1 MAAIIET
8 IEEAEHFV
16 TNLKRSDNW
25 VSNDELIAKLKASY
39 DLIQTNER
47 EDLVPITC
55 VHIALYY
62 IDLGEY
68 GEAWHYTETA
78 KLKAEEQKNYDA
90 HLNSLSLQFRIQRY
104 LGNNDIAQEIVNK
117 QIEIALEYNN
127 AFQLCSSYLNQA
139 VQYRFQNLKSQCI
152 EAYEKSLKYAIK
164 SKNIYY
170 ISMTYI
176 NYSGSLIELD
186 ELKKA
191 KEKLKIGYKIALE
204 NKLLNALALV
214 NANYGKLY
222 DKNKNFKKSGNY
234 YKKAV
239 DLYNTI
245 NNTNESTQAKIL
257 LAEAFINLNQ
267 FDEAEMILVNAL
279 EFSKENNIKSNLNSI
294 YLNLSNL
301 FELKENFK
309 NSLYYFKQHKT
320 INEELYNNET
330 DKRIK
335 NLEVIQQINILKIE
349 KKTAETM
356 ANIKHDFLA
365 NMSHEIRTPINSVLG
380 ICYLLQQQ
388 SLSEIQEN
396 YVNRLKRSG
405 ENLLGIINDVLD
417 ISKIESGKM
426 ELIEQ
431 SFSLNTLIQDV
442 YNTIEPKSIE
452 KKLPFYIEK
461 KYENDILLNGD
472 AIRLQQV
479 LINLVANAIK
489 FTTSGNVTLKIETK
503 VVNLQTLQVVF
514 KVIDTG
520 IGIPKNKL
528 NTIFGRYEQAT
539 AEIKT
544 TFGGTGLGLSISK
557 KIIELMRGNIVIKSK
572 LNIGTV
578 FIITIPFYIEKNKKT
593 EELQNKTK
601 QNTATLNNKTI
612 LIADDN
618 TENRLVAKGI
628 FESCNKTVKI
638 IEALNGIEVIEILS
652 KQNVDFLFI
661 DLDMPKLNGIETVQK
676 IRKNKKHIHLPII
689 GNTASLMSLTIEEIK
704 DLGFNDFIYK
714 PYKPEELIRKA
725 INVIYF

>member
-1 MAAIIET
+1 M
-8 IEEAEHFV
+8 
-16 TNLKRSDNW
+16 
-25 VSNDELIAKLKASY
+25 
-39 DLIQTNER
+39 
-47 EDLVPITC
+47 
-55 VHIALYY
+55 
-62 IDLGEY
+62 
-68 GEAWHYTETA
+68 
-78 KLKAEEQKNYDA
+78 
-90 HLNSLSLQFRIQRY
+90 
-104 LGNNDIAQEIVNK
+104 
-117 QIEIALEYNN
+117 
-127 AFQLCSSYLNQA
+127 
-139 VQYRFQNLKSQCI
+139 
-152 EAYEKSLKYAIK
+152 
-164 SKNIYY
+164 
-170 ISMTYI
+170 
-176 NYSGSLIELD
+176 
-186 ELKKA
+186 
-191 KEKLKIGYKIALE
+191 
-204 NKLLNALALV
+204 
-214 NANYGKLY
+214 
-222 DKNKNFKKSGNY
+222 
-234 YKKAV
+234 

>member
-1 MAAIIET
+1 MIEN
-8 IEEAEHFV
+8 IEQAEHFV

-25 VSNDELIAKLKASY
+25 VSNDELHTKLKKSY
-39 DLIQTNER
+39 ALIQAHER

-68 GEAWHYTETA
+68 GEAWQYTETA
-78 KLKAEEQKNYDA
+78 RIKAEQHKNYDA

-164 SKNIYY
+164 SNNIYY

-176 NYSGSLIELD
+176 NYSGSLIELE

-191 KEKLKIGYKIALE
+191 KDKLKIGYKIALE
-204 NKLLNALALV
+204 NNLLNALALV

-222 DKNKNFKKSGNY
+222 DKNKKFKKSADY

-239 DLYNTI
+239 ELYHTI
-245 NNTNESTQAKIL
+245 NNTNEATQAKIL

-267 FDEAEMILVNAL
+267 FDEAEMILANAL
-279 EFSKENNIKSNLNSI
+279 EFSIENNIKNNLNSI

-309 NSLYYFKQHKT
+309 NSLYYFKKHKT

-349 KKTAETM
+349 KKTAESM
-356 ANIKHDFLA
+356 ASIKHDFLA

-388 SLSEIQEN
+388 SLNEVQEN

-431 SFSLNTLIQDV
+431 SFSLNTLLQDV

-452 KKLPFYIEK
+452 KNLPFYIEK
-461 KYENDILLNGD
+461 KYENDILLKGD
-472 AIRLQQV
+472 VIRLQQV

-489 FTTSGNVTLKIETK
+489 FTSSGNVTLKVESK
-503 VVNLQTLQVVF
+503 VHNLQTLQVVF
-514 KVIDTG
+514 KVVDTG

-572 LNIGTV
+572 LNIGSE
-578 FIITIPFYIEKNKKT
+578 FIITIPFYFEKNKKM
-593 EELQNKTK
+593 EKLKNKSK
-601 QNTATLNNKTI
+601 QNTMLLNNKTI

-618 TENRLVAKGI
+618 TENRLVAKDI
-628 FESCNKTVKI
+628 FDSCNKTIKI
-638 IEALNGIEVIEILS
+638 IEALNGFEVIDILL
-652 KQNVDFLFI
+652 KQNVDFIFI

-676 IRKNKKHIHLPII
+676 IRKNKKFKNLPII
-689 GNTASLMSLTIEEIK
+689 GNTASLMSLNIEEIK
-704 DLGFNDFIYK
+704 ELGFDDFIYK
-714 PYKPEELIRKA
+714 PYKPEELISKA
-725 INVIYF
+725 IDVINY